1 MVSLSGHRVYL
12 DANTIIYALEGFA
25 QYSNLQTGLLDP
37 LDAGAFV
44 AVTSEI
50 TLLETVVGPRKAGK
64 AKEEAELQAF
74 LTSTTNLV
82 IEPVATAV
90 LEKAI
95 DLRVRFGLKSPDA
108 IHLATGILASCDL
121 FVTRD
126 AAWSRVG
133 VNIVDPADIA

>member
-1 MVSLSGHRVYL
+1 MVNLVGHRVYL

-25 QYSNLQTGLLDP
+25 QYANLQAGLLDP

-64 AKEEAELQAF
+64 AKEEAELRAF

-82 IEPVATAV
+82 IEPVTTAV
-90 LEKAI
+90 LERAV
-95 DLRVRFGLKSPDA
+95 DLRVQFGLKSPDA
-108 IHLATGILASCDL
+108 IHLATGLLAGCDL

-126 AAWSRVG
+126 APWLRTG
-133 VNIVDPADIA
+133 VNVVDPADIM